1 MPMALDDA
9 ARAWERVF
17 ITGASGFMGA
27 ALAER
32 YRAAGAE
39 VRGVDLAPDP
49 GAGVVGGDTTE
60 LGGWAKHVEGCDLVV
75 HTAAII
81 TMEGDPDRMWR
92 VNVLG
97 TRNALDAAAA
107 AGAKRFVHVSSIV
120 TFGFDYPDGVD
131 EHWPVRTN
139 GAPYVD
145 TKVNAEQVALQA
157 HSAGEIPCTLVR
169 PGDIYGPRSTPWTV
183 LPAAAAR
190 AGLRVL
196 PPGMDGTINPVYID
210 NLLDGLIL
218 AAAEPAAVG
227 QVITLSEG
235 YGMSV
240 QAFFENYARMAG
252 NVGPER
258 PAVELDT
265 GTLGFL
271 TKSGHYSIDKAR
283 RLLGYEPRVS
293 FEEGMARTERWLRSN
308 GLL

>member
-1 MPMALDDA
+1 MPISLDDA
-9 ARAWERVF
+9 TRAWERVF

-32 YRAAGAE
+32 YRAAGVE
-39 VRGVDLAPDP
+39 VRGVDLAAD
-49 GAGVVGGDTTE
+49 AERGVVAGDITE
-60 LGGWAKHVEGCDLVV
+60 AGTWTRHVESCDLVV
-75 HTAAII
+75 HTAAIV
-81 TMEGDPDRMWR
+81 TMEGDADRMWR

-97 TRNALDAAAA
+97 TRNALDAAVA
-107 AGAKRFVHVSSIV
+107 AGAKRFVHVSSVV

-145 TKVNAEQVALQA
+145 TKVNAEHVALQA
-157 HSAGEIPCTLVR
+157 HSAGEISCSVVR
-169 PGDIYGPRSTPWTV
+169 PGDVYGPRSTPWTV

-190 AGLRVL
+190 AGLRIL
-196 PPGMDGTINPVYID
+196 PQGMDGTINPVFID
-210 NLLDGLIL
+210 NLLDGLLL

-227 QVITLSEG
+227 QVVTVSEG
-235 YGMSV
+235 HGMSV
-240 QAFFENYARMAG
+240 QDFFENYARMAG
-252 NVGPER
+252 NVGAER
-258 PAVELDT
+258 PAAELDE

-293 FEEGMARTERWLRSN
+293 FEDGMARTEKWLRSN
-308 GLL
+308 DLI

>member
-1 MPMALDDA
+1 MPIGLDDA
-9 ARAWERVF
+9 TRAWERVF

-39 VRGVDLAPDP
+39 VRGVDLTADPD
-49 GAGVVGGDTTE
+49 AGVVAGDTTE
-60 LGGWAKHVEGCDLVV
+60 PGAWARHVEGCDLVV

-81 TMEGDPDRMWR
+81 TMEGDADRMWR

-97 TRNALDAAAA
+97 TRNALDAAVA

-196 PPGMDGTINPVYID
+196 PPALDGTINPVYID

-218 AAAEPAAVG
+218 AAAEPTAVG

-240 QAFFENYARMAG
+240 QDFFEHYARMAG
-252 NVGPER
+252 NAGQER
-258 PAVELDT
+258 PAAELDA

-271 TKSGHYSIDKAR
+271 TKKGHYSIDKAR

-293 FEEGMARTERWLRSN
+293 FDEGMARTESWLRAT
-308 GLL
+308 GQL

>member
-1 MPMALDDA
+1 MPMGLDDA
-9 ARAWERVF
+9 TRAWERVF

-39 VRGVDLAPDP
+39 VRGVDLAADPD
-49 GAGVVGGDTTE
+49 AGVVGGDTTE
-60 LGGWAKHVEGCDLVV
+60 PGAWAKHVEGCDLVV

-81 TMEGDPDRMWR
+81 TMEGDADRMWR

-190 AGLRVL
+190 AGLRIL

-240 QAFFENYARMAG
+240 QDFFENYARMAG
-252 NVGPER
+252 NAGQER
-258 PAVELDT
+258 PAAELDA

-271 TKSGHYSIDKAR
+271 TKKGHYSIDKAR

-293 FEEGMARTERWLRSN
+293 FDEGMARTESWLRAT
-308 GLL
+308 GQL